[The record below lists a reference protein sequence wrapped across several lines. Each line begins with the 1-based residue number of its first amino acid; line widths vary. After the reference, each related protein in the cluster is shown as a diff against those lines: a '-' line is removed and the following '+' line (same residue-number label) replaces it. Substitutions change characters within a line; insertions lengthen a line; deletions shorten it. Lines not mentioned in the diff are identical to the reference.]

1 MQDQNQSKPETASVT
16 PQPLNEFHA
25 DAPNKAASCLERAKL
40 TQEWLNDQEQISE
53 VVLHRLLTSSTK
65 AEEGRI
71 GITYVLG
78 QWLLSKRTGTW
89 SDLAHGE
96 ATENSIGLRFNDG
109 NKEMLPLEDWVFDL
123 LGEPQIKAER
133 FLAFLNFS
141 AKQGTH

>member
-1 MQDQNQSKPETASVT
+1 MTPE
-16 PQPLNEFHA
+16 PLNEFRA
-25 DAPNKAASCLERAKL
+25 DVPNKAARCLERAEL
-40 TQEWLNDQEQISE
+40 TQDWLNDQEQISE
-53 VVLHRLLTSSTK
+53 VVLHRLLTSSTR
-65 AEEGRI
+65 AEEARI

-96 ATENSIGLRFNDG
+96 ATENNIGLRFNDG

-123 LGEPQIKAER
+123 LDEPQIKAEK
-133 FLAFLNFS
+133 FLAFLNFA